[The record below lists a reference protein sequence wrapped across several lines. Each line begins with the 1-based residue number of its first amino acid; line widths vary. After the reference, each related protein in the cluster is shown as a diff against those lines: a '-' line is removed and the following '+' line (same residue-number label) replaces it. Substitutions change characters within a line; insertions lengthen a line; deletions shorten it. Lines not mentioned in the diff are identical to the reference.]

1 MVYRKFDTFLTEVNA
16 LRAAGSSI
24 YIVHYACGNLY
35 QGNAEISAVAF
46 RELLTEGMTVFSR
59 IDREEHQEQY
69 VVSKAIE
76 FMSLNRGAHFI
87 HWNMNSADFGFQ
99 AIENRYYRLG
109 LGSDTLPSLPAI
121 DHRIDL
127 DAVIALGYGEDYA
140 DHPKLKNLGTLNGF
154 PFRYF
159 LNGNDEVDRFAKNEH
174 GDIRRSLDE
183 KVSLIAKLAT
193 LTLDGNLETKRAG
206 KKLEFAGSLLDSVHT
221 VTTIGQRFLD
231 VSRQLERRHDNR
243 PTIKITDEYDSQ
255 DLFHGLLRVFFDDIR
270 REEWTPSYAGG
281 ASRMDFLI
289 PRYKLAIELKFSRN
303 SMTTKKLGEELIVDI
318 AKYQSHADVRHLV
331 CLVFDQTGQLQN
343 PRGIERDLSVP
354 KEGLGV
360 TVQIYDR

>member
-1 MVYRKFDTFLTEVNA
+1 VAYRNFDTFLTEVNA

-24 YIVHYACGNLY
+24 YVVHYACGNLY
-35 QGNAEISAVAF
+35 QGHPEISAVAF
-46 RELLTEGMTVFSR
+46 RELLTEDITVFSR
-59 IDREEHQEQY
+59 IDREEDQEKY
-69 VVSKAIE
+69 VVGKAIE
-76 FMSLNRGAHFI
+76 FMSDNRGAHFI

-109 LGSDTLPSLPAI
+109 LAADPLPSLPPL

-140 DHPKLKNLGTLNGF
+140 DHPKLKNVGTLNGF
-154 PFRYF
+154 SFRHF
-159 LNGNDEVDRFAKNEH
+159 LNGKDELDRLAKNEH

-206 KKLEFAGSLLDSVHT
+206 KKLEFAGSLLDSVRT

-231 VSRQLERRHDNR
+231 VSRQLEHRHDNR
-243 PTIKITDEYDSQ
+243 STIKITDEYDSQ
-255 DLFHGLLRVFFDDIR
+255 DLLQGLLRLFFDDIR
-270 REEWTPSYAGG
+270 PEEWTPSYAGG

-289 PRYKLAIELKFSRN
+289 PRYKLAIELKFTRAT
-303 SMTTKKLGEELIVDI
+303 MTTKQLGEQLIVDI
-318 AKYQSHADVRHLV
+318 EKYRTHSDVRHLV